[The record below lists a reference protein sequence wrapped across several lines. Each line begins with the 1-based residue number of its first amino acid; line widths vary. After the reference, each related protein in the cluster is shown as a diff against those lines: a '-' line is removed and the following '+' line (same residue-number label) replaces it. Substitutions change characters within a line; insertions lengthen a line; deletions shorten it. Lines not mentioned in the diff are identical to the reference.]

1 VIPVTGL
8 LAIYAFDDIWRV
20 GKYVYYGLLA
30 LQHRGQGAFQVYALS
45 NEGIAGGLFKEIR
58 QEVFAEL
65 NGWSMIAAA
74 FPDYV
79 DVRKCSYLLK
89 GTDLELAVLLD
100 SSPGA
105 PPAEEVANVIY
116 SKAVGGNLA
125 KAVEEAV
132 QLLHGVNDLLVM
144 SSLGEVV
151 AYRSTPGLRPLVVGS
166 YGFDMVIVASE
177 APAVSIVGGEV
188 RRSLSPGEL
197 IYITRYLV
205 RSKRIKHCSRCSVC
219 ALELVYMARPDAII
233 DGVEVYAF
241 RRRLGEKLAEVFD
254 KDVDVVIGVPET
266 AIPYAIGLAQA
277 LGKRFE
283 LGFVST
289 GSRARSALKADPLER
304 LAAIQLKMN
313 PVRGVFVGKK
323 VAIVDD
329 SLVTGATAKTVIQI
343 LRNRV
348 GAKEVHLLLASPKI
362 VRECPHGLPL
372 PSREE
377 LLAANLDDDL
387 ALKYVEADSI
397 TWIPTDA
404 LESTAEEH
412 GISLCLSCLEGGERS

>member
-1 VIPVTGL
+1 MTGL

-20 GKYVYYGLLA
+20 GKYTYYGLLA

-45 NEGIAGGLFKEIR
+45 SEGISGELLKEVK
-58 QEVFAEL
+58 QEVFAKL
-65 NGWSMIAAA
+65 NGWAMMAAA

-79 DVRKCSYLLK
+79 DVSRCSYLLK
-89 GTDLELAVLLD
+89 DTDLELAVLLD
-100 SSPGA
+100 SSPKA
-105 PPAEEVANVIY
+105 PSAEEVADAIY
-116 SKAVGGNLA
+116 SRAAGSNLA
-125 KAVEEAV
+125 KAVEEVAE
-132 QLLHGVNDLLVM
+132 LLHGVNALLAM
-144 SSLGEVV
+144 SSSGEVV
-151 AYRSTPGLRPLVVGS
+151 AYRNAPGLRPLVVGS
-166 YGFDMVIVASE
+166 YGFDMVIIASE

-188 RRSLSPGEL
+188 RRSLGPGEL
-197 IYITRYLV
+197 IHITRYLV
-205 RSKRIKHCSRCSVC
+205 RSKRVRCCSKRSLC
-219 ALELVYMARPDAII
+219 ALELVYMARPDAVI

-241 RRRLGEKLAEVFD
+241 RRRLGEELAKVFD
-254 KDVDVVIGVPET
+254 KDVDVVIGVTET

-277 LGKRFE
+277 LGKKFE

-289 GSRARSALKADPLER
+289 GSRARSALRADPLDR

-313 PVRGVFVGKK
+313 PVRSVFVGKR

-329 SLVTGATAKTVIQI
+329 SLVTGATAKTVVQI

-377 LLAANLDDDL
+377 LLAANLDDEL

-404 LESTAEEH
+404 LENAAREF
-412 GISLCLSCLEGGERS
+412 GVSLCLTCLEGGERP